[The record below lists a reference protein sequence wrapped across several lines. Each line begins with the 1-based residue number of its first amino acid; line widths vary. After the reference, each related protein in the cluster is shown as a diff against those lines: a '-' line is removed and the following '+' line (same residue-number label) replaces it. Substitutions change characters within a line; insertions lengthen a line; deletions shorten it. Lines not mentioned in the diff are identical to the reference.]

1 MGRKIK
7 KIELSFLEKISLEEG
22 FKSSTNKFFSRRCH
36 IVLLKQERSSED
48 IALIFGITTQSVNKW
63 CNNYLR
69 LGIEGLKTKKGQG
82 RKFILDVEKD
92 STIIRATIEKERQR
106 IKLVKE
112 ELEQSLDKK
121 FSSCTLKRFLKK
133 LSADGNESDYV

>member
-1 MGRKIK
+1 MGRKVK
-7 KIELSFLEKISLEEG
+7 KIELSFLEKNSLEEG
-22 FKSSTNKFFSRRCH
+22 FKSSTNKLFSRRCH
-36 IVLLKQERSSED
+36 IVLLKQERNSED

-69 LGIEGLKTKKGQG
+69 LGIDGLRTKKGQG

-92 STIIRATIEKERQR
+92 STIIRACIEKERQR

-121 FSSCTLKRFLKK
+121 FSSKTLKRFLKK